1 MKRLVL
7 TLLLCHIL
15 SGLGAWAHAEAFPPD
30 HLFVAGF
37 QTDSVFEFDL
47 RGTKVREFGEAGLG
61 PGGMAF
67 GPNGHL
73 FVTSIKRGTIVEFA
87 PSGSTVREV
96 PVVADTGLRGL
107 SWGPNGNLFVAV
119 ATANAV
125 FELDRHSLK
134 KLRELSSNGLVSP
147 GGVAF
152 GPHGHLFVTG
162 IDSGNVV
169 EFDTDGVKV
178 RELSVVQGGRDLLRA
193 LTIDSHGTLFVS
205 AFALDKV
212 AVFTPPQTVVSRWIG
227 EGTGLDGPGGI
238 AVGPND
244 HLFVGSINTGA
255 VLEFDPAGK
264 VVKAITAPGLDPRF
278 VLLAPTR

>member
-1 MKRLVL
+1 MRKLVP
-7 TLLLCHIL
+7 TLFLCHIL
-15 SGLGAWAHAEAFPPD
+15 SGLMSWAHAETFTSGN
-30 HLFVAGF
+30 LFVASF
-37 QTDSVFEFDL
+37 QTDNIFEFDL
-47 RGTKVREFGEAGLG
+47 RGTQVREFGEAGLG

-87 PSGSTVREV
+87 PNGAKVREV
-96 PVVADTGLRGL
+96 PVVGDTGLRGL

-134 KLRELSSNGLVSP
+134 KIRELHSSGLLSP

-169 EFDTDGVKV
+169 EFDTRGVKAG
-178 RELSVVQGGRDLLRA
+178 EISVVRGGRDLLRA
-193 LTIDSHGTLFVS
+193 LTIDSQGTLFVS
-205 AFALDKV
+205 AFALDRA
-212 AVFTPPQTVVSRWIG
+212 AVFTPSQTVVSRWIG
-227 EGTGLDGPGGI
+227 EESRLDGPGGI
-238 AVGPND
+238 AVGPNGN
-244 HLFVGSINTGA
+244 LFVGSINTGT

-264 VVKAITAPGLDPRF
+264 AVRAITAPGLDPRF
-278 VLLAPTR
+278 VLFAPTR